1 MTFIKKQKYALRTF
15 KGIGLAS
22 VALGAIALTESTQA
36 DTQTLSIYDFSKTID
51 PGKSTIERKID
62 YGNQPVIHNP
72 SNGSMYN
79 EAIRSIELV
88 LSNNG
93 ILRYRIALK
102 DGVKLPPDAKFV
114 FAFTGI
120 PQADIS
126 ASKITDNGKVVGSVT
141 VARSF
146 ANYERSTISKMNTTK
161 SVDEY
166 IRLFESIN
174 QGSEPITPV
183 VLEMNSDYTTKDTN
197 RVIEFEIPVVDSH
210 STALSTA
217 SDHTVIYDSQNR
229 PHAINRK
236 VETALINPFDNRG
249 VMGNKVTYKI
259 ELHYPVSL
267 QSSHPFDFAG
277 RTAGKSS
284 TVPGI
289 EVTYDI
295 DISFSESLA
304 NSQQRT
310 LLKRGDLLRADVAD
324 SNSLLKAVPTHKV
337 GQIVEM
343 ELDEIA
349 TARDTVTSFT
359 DSNKYTNLETSTS
372 KPRKVKVRFELVTL
386 NDNTKVWKVLD
397 DVNVSLESVSLTY
410 PGPELSR
417 FDFRE
422 DWISRLGSDGYS
434 KLIQSGKRS
443 IRYDSNVPGFDAS
456 RLGVRYQL
464 IRDGKAILDKMQGA
478 SIDINRNTATG
489 TSSTGTLKV
498 QYVDE
503 AGKPIPNTQIET
515 LAANKPWAT
524 VVTITPKN
532 IPGYTYVRSD
542 GDLSTVVGTG
552 ERIVKLYYKK
562 NAPTY
567 KYIPD
572 DTHEP
577 PFREEHPNPHDP
589 GAPIEVRIG
598 TKPTKKVTETPFN
611 IQYIADETKDVG
623 TKVTKTP
630 GKKGKTTITTTYTIN
645 PQNGALI
652 PNVGKPQ
659 TENPVNEVIIVGTK
673 PKIDVVT
680 TPITTIYKRDD
691 SKDYGGKPV
700 ETPGREGKKTTKTT
714 YKMDPKTGNVTPNTP
729 TVENIDMIQRVVTL
743 GTKPKVVTEKIPRPV
758 RYIEDKTRNIDKPE
772 VVTEGSDGTIVKTT
786 TYDLDVKT
794 GKVTEGKTTQTRTEP
809 KERVIRVGKL
819 PKVDKKPIP
828 RPTRYVEDPTLDKGV
843 KKVVTEGSDGDITTT
858 TPYVLN
864 SQNGTY
870 TEGKPTTQRNEPK
883 ERVIKVGTKP
893 KVVTETLPRS
903 TRYIEDK
910 TKNID
915 KPEVVTEGSDGK
927 VVTTTPVIL
936 NVNDGT
942 VKDGVPT
949 VVRTEPKE
957 RVIRVGKLPKVDKK
971 PIPRPTRYVED
982 PTLDKGVKKVVTEG
996 SDGDITTTTPYVLNS
1011 QNGTYTEGKPTT
1023 QRNEPKER
1031 VIKVGTKPKV
1041 VTETIPRP
1049 TRYIE
1054 DKTKN
1059 IDKPEVVTEGED
1071 GKIVTTTPVILNV
1084 NDGTVKDGVPT
1095 IVRTEP
1101 KERVI
1106 RVGKLPKVDKKPI
1119 PRPTRYVEDPTLDK
1133 GIQKVV
1139 TEGHDG
1145 DTTTTTPYVLN
1156 SQNGTYTEGK
1166 PTTQRNEPQER
1177 VIKVGT
1183 KPKVITETIPRKTIY
1198 IEDPKKLTDE
1208 PEIVTEGEDGQ
1219 IITTT
1224 PHTLDPNT
1232 GNVTDGTPQVKRIE
1246 PQDRVIKVRNK
1257 PGVTE
1262 QIIPRPIKYIEDPN
1276 DDGTSVVEEGHDGK
1290 ITTTTPRKVD
1300 PNTGKLVDDK
1310 PIVER
1315 VEPKPRVIKVGTKP
1329 KITEETLPY
1338 KTRTIEDP
1346 TLPKGREIVVQEGQ
1360 NGKIIK
1366 RTPRKLNPQTGLVT
1380 DGEPVIERQ
1389 EPKDRIIK
1397 VGTKTTDNTDSG
1409 KPNTPEQLDPE
1420 KTSQPINKRTRY
1432 VGDPELQN
1440 GKTIVVQEG
1449 EDGEIITTTPR
1460 TRNPKDGTITKGTP
1474 IVTRNDGKDRII
1486 KVGTKPTV
1494 TTDVIKR
1501 KTKYIEDPNLPNGE
1515 TRIVTDGSDG
1525 RITTTITY
1533 TLDEL
1538 TGNITPSTPKV
1549 DKIDTVDK
1557 VIAVGTKPTFTDTDI
1572 PVETEYVDDPEL
1584 FEGDE
1589 KVVDNGEPG
1598 RIRKI
1603 RTFTVDP
1610 NTGEVRETIKEEVT
1624 AMKKRVVKRGTKPK
1638 AIEKP
1643 KVEPKVE
1650 PEKPK
1655 VEPTV
1660 EPKVES
1666 KVETKKKL
1674 PETGD
1679 NTTTGAFGLGLL
1691 TLASIFKRRKNH

>member
-197 RVIEFEIPVVDSH
+197 RIIEFEIPVVDSH

-229 PHAINRK
+229 PHAINRN

-289 EVTYDI
+289 EATYDI

-349 TARDTVTSFT
+349 TARDTATSFT

-524 VVTITPKN
+524 VVTITSKN

-562 NAPTY
+562 NALTY

-645 PQNGALI
+645 PQNGTLI
-652 PNVGKPQ
+652 TNVGKPQ

-794 GKVTEGKTTQTRTEP
+794 GKVTEGKTTQTRTDP

-949 VVRTEPKE
+949 VVRTDPKE

-982 PTLDKGVKKVVTEG
+982 PTLDKGVQKVVTEG
-996 SDGDITTTTPYVLNS
+996 SDGDITTTTPYVLNP
-1011 QNGTYTEGKPTT
+1011 QTGTYTEGKPT
-1023 QRNEPKER
+1023 
-1031 VIKVGTKPKV
+1031 I
-1041 VTETIPRP
+1041 
-1049 TRYIE
+1049 
-1054 DKTKN
+1054 
-1059 IDKPEVVTEGED
+1059 
-1071 GKIVTTTPVILNV
+1071 
-1084 NDGTVKDGVPT
+1084 
-1095 IVRTEP
+1095 
-1101 KERVI
+1101 
-1106 RVGKLPKVDKKPI
+1106 
-1119 PRPTRYVEDPTLDK
+1119 
-1133 GIQKVV
+1133 
-1139 TEGHDG
+1139 
-1145 DTTTTTPYVLN
+1145 
-1156 SQNGTYTEGK
+1156 
-1166 PTTQRNEPQER
+1166 QRNEPQER

-1183 KPKVITETIPRKTIY
+1183 KPRVVTETLPRKTIY

-1208 PEIVTEGEDGQ
+1208 PDVVTEGEDGK

-1232 GNVTDGTPQVKRIE
+1232 GNVTDGIPQVKRIE

-1276 DDGTSVVEEGHDGK
+1276 EDGTSVVEEGHDGK

-1420 KTSQPINKRTRY
+1420 KTSQPINKHTRY

-1486 KVGTKPTV
+1486 KVGTKPSV
-1494 TTDVIKR
+1494 TSDVIKR
-1501 KTKYIEDPNLPNGE
+1501 KTKYIEDPNLLNGE
-1515 TRIVTDGSDG
+1515 SRIVTEGSDG
-1525 RITTTITY
+1525 RITTIITY
-1533 TLDEL
+1533 TLDEV
-1538 TGNITPSTPKV
+1538 TGKVIPSIPKV
-1549 DKIDTVDK
+1549 DRIESVDK

-1584 FEGDE
+1584 FEGNE

-1603 RTFTVDP
+1603 RTFTVNP

-1638 AIEKP
+1638 VVEKP
-1643 KVEPKVE
+1643 KVQPKVE
-1650 PEKPK
+1650 QPKVVEKPK
-1655 VEPTV
+1655 EEP
-1660 EPKVES
+1660 

-1691 TLASIFKRRKNH
+1691 ALASIFKRRKNN